1 MENLKRKEFQ
11 NSLDLTS
18 DELER
23 YSPELL
29 NGLWELGS
37 VPEYIIELIARNDLG
52 KNKSI
57 IDLGCGKGAVLVKLA
72 QRFDIKAIG
81 VDIVVDFIEEANI
94 YAKKFAVSDMV
105 EFKTQNILETLNK
118 TTKQDIVIYGY
129 DSDLLGDLESTLKH
143 LKNCVKEE
151 GYILL
156 EFMFAEQL
164 TEGMVNNNEMTNI
177 IEQSG
182 FRILDRIDW
191 NRETLKQTNR
201 QNTGVIQ
208 ENVKRLICLYP
219 DKEEIFNEYLQN
231 QIDECEELENE
242 YICTT
247 LLLRQKNYCA

>member
-1 MENLKRKEFQ
+1 MENLKKTAFQ

-23 YSPELL
+23 YIPELL
-29 NGLWELGS
+29 KGLWELGS
-37 VPEYIIELIARNDLG
+37 VPEYIIELIVRNDLG
-52 KNKSI
+52 KNKRI

-105 EFKTQNILETLNK
+105 EFKTENILETLNT
-118 TTKQDIVIYGY
+118 TTKQDIVIYGH
-129 DSDLLGDLESTLKH
+129 DSDLLGDLDSTLKQ

-156 EFMFAEQL
+156 EFMFSEQL
-164 TEGMVNNNEMTNI
+164 TEGMVNDKEMTNI
-177 IEQSG
+177 IEQTG
-182 FRILDRIDW
+182 YRILDRIDW

-208 ENVKRLICLYP
+208 ENVKRLISLYP